1 MLSLLIW
8 ADLFRCGSCK
18 TFKIQIYIFP
28 NNQYAKQSKCC
39 QDVKRSMQL
48 IVQINLQSSTIYK
61 HLTITVA
68 QGNIIKEL
76 PQMRTSNLV
85 SAGSVADAF
94 ILTLI
99 SNCMTSSASGNTA
112 IASLSNGCKT

>member
-1 MLSLLIW
+1 MHFIE
-8 ADLFRCGSCK
+8 
-18 TFKIQIYIFP
+18 QIH
-28 NNQYAKQSKCC
+28 
-39 QDVKRSMQL
+39 
-48 IVQINLQSSTIYK
+48 LQSSTIYK

-85 SAGSVADAF
+85 SAGSVADSF

-99 SNCMTSSASGNTA
+99 DNCMTSVASGNTA
-112 IASLSNGCKT
+112 IASLSYGCKYIAFAV